1 MSQDYSLGHFRL
13 VVVKIQPKSLFK
25 FFAVAEMFTWALLI
39 TALILR
45 ATVGIAPEL
54 FSIAGGSHGF
64 TFLGYGVVA
73 ALVGVNQRWNFFKIV
88 LGISLAVVPF
98 ATYPFERYLSKK
110 KSLEGPWRTDQTDH
124 PGDKA
129 IIDRLFRWFIKRPLV
144 LVSFLFVSVVTVF
157 STLLWL
163 GPPGQWFD

>member
-1 MSQDYSLGHFRL
+1 M
-13 VVVKIQPKSLFK
+13 KIQPKSLFK

-54 FSIAGGSHGF
+54 FSVAGGAHGF

-110 KSLEGPWRTDQTDH
+110 KSLEGSWRTVETDH

-129 IIDRLFRWFIKRPLV
+129 PIDRLFRWFIKRPLV
-144 LVSFLFVSVVTVF
+144 LVAFLFVSVTVVF
-157 STLLWL
+157 SILLWL